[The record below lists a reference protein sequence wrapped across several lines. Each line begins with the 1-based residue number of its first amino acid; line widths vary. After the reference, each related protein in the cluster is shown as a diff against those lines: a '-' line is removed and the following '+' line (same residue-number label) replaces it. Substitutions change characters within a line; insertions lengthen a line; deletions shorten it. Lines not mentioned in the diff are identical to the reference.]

1 MKPLV
6 SILIPT
12 FNRPEHLLR
21 AVRSAQLQS
30 YPNIEIIVTDNS
42 PLAATNQEL
51 HQIIDKRINYFKNN
65 INLGAV
71 SNWRKGLELATGK
84 YCVILSDDDFFLNP
98 FYIEEAVSI
107 AEENNVHLVIT
118 NCVLGYP
125 NRCNIGSL
133 NHLGLIKGT
142 TFRSGFWNQYW
153 IPTIS
158 NVFNRNVAISLNAFH
173 SNDILYSDIE
183 LWLNMMGGGEKFTV
197 TNNHLFITESMM
209 KTL

>member
-84 YCVILSDDDFFLNP
+84 YCVILSDDDFFINP
-98 FYIEEAVSI
+98 FYIEEAVRI
-107 AEENNVHLVIT
+107 VEENNVNLVIT
-118 NCVLGYP
+118 NCILGYP
-125 NRCNIGSL
+125 NHCNIGSS
-133 NHLGLIKGT
+133 NYSGLIKGN
-142 TFRSGFWNQYW
+142 TFRAGFWNQYW

-158 NVFNRNVAISLNAFH
+158 NMFNRNVAISLNAFH

-183 LWLNMMGGGEKFTV
+183 LWLNMMGGGRSLLLPT
-197 TNNHLFITESMM
+197 TIYLLPIP
-209 KTL
+209 